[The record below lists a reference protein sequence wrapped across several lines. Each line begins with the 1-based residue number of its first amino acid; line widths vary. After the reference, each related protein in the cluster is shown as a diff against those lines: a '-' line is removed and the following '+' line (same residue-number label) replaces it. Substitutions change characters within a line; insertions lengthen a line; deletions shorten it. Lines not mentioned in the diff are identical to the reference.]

1 MEQAQGVG
9 KPKTAEM
16 HPGPG
21 FRLREQ
27 IDRCAPDLIDRLA
40 DFDTPAVSDQLNRL
54 YTMACAIRP
63 FTDSQLRLVGPACT
77 VKVFPGDNLMVHKS
91 LDIAAPGDVVV
102 VDASSSSLNAVLGDL
117 ISTKARHRG
126 IAGFIVDGLVR
137 DIESI
142 RALGDFPVFARGV
155 TPIGPLHRGPG
166 EVNHPISA
174 GGIVVSPGDLV
185 MADVNGVVVVPR
197 EAVPEILERLEGRRR
212 LEADYTAAVGRGEFS
227 NAWVDDTLRS
237 AGVEPDRSSRQ

>member
-40 DFDTPAVSDQLNRL
+40 DFDAPAVSDQLNRL

-63 FTDSQLRLVGPACT
+63 LTDSQLRLVGPACT

-102 VDASSSSLNAVLGDL
+102 VDASSSSLRGLG
-117 ISTKARHRG
+117 
-126 IAGFIVDGLVR
+126 
-137 DIESI
+137 
-142 RALGDFPVFARGV
+142 
-155 TPIGPLHRGPG
+155 GPDKHEGSSPRYRRLHRGRPRPRHR
-166 EVNHPISA
+166 EHPSA
-174 GGIVVSPGDLV
+174 
-185 MADVNGVVVVPR
+185 
-197 EAVPEILERLEGRRR
+197 RR
-212 LEADYTAAVGRGEFS
+212 LS
-227 NAWVDDTLRS
+227 
-237 AGVEPDRSSRQ
+237 GVRPRRDAHRPASSRARRGQSSDLCRGDRGQPR